1 MELAKLILKL
11 IYLIILFVLC
21 FAAIRTNVQTSNA
34 NLMVLSFFIA
44 VFILYFTFNPLYGFL
59 ADNEIVFKST
69 EQEEPEHKNNNG
81 NHHQ

>member
-21 FAAIRTNVQTSNA
+21 FAAIRNNVQTSNA

-69 EQEEPEHKNNNG
+69 EQEKPEHKNNNG
-81 NHHQ
+81 NHRQ